1 VYLEICF
8 TSLLP
13 TAKCENLP
21 KDYFLLIWKLTVL
34 LSVFT
39 YFANELMQKLVCAI
53 STWQR
58 TLK

>member
-1 VYLEICF
+1 
-8 TSLLP
+8 
-13 TAKCENLP
+13 
-21 KDYFLLIWKLTVL
+21 LLIWKLTVL